1 MSTQKDILDA
11 LQTALEAVEGVN
23 KVTQD
28 IDVWN
33 KSDPQDYNT
42 LFINPK
48 KPEVERFA
56 YLHDTSDDMQATLE
70 ISIEGNTYSQY
81 ESEIATVLDTL
92 MINVEKAIVSNNNL
106 NNLVI
111 DIVLD
116 NDEFISS
123 VDDRYGIFSA
133 MYIVEYLY
141 NHNSP

>member
-48 KPEVERFA
+48 KTEVERFS

-92 MINVEKAIVSNNNL
+92 MINVEKAIIENNNL

-133 MYIVEYLY
+133 MYIVEFLY

>member
-11 LQTALEAVEGVN
+11 LQTALEEVEGVN

-56 YLHDTSDDMQATLE
+56 YLHETSDDMQATLE

-81 ESEIATVLDTL
+81 ESEIASVLDGL
-92 MINVEKAIVSNNNL
+92 MINVEKAIIDNNNL

-123 VDDRYGIFSA
+123 IDDRYGIFSA

>member
-11 LQTALEAVEGVN
+11 LQTALEAVAGVN

-48 KPEVERFA
+48 KTEVERIA

-81 ESEIATVLDTL
+81 ESEIASVLDTL